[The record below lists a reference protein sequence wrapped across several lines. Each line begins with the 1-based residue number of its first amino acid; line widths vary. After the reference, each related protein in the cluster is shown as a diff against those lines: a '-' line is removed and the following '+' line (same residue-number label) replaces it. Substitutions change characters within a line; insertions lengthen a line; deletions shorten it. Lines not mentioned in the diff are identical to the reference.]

1 MQVARNIL
9 VVFLSAWLVLPVGV
23 RAQQPSVVDQATLDQ
38 AVATHIQRADADRL
52 AIRRLLKRHQVREI
66 AARAGLDLK
75 RAETAIATL
84 DGAEL
89 HEIAEQARDVDD
101 SQAGGQSRVTLST
114 TTIIIG
120 LLVIILLIVALK

>member
-1 MQVARNIL
+1 MQLARNIL

-38 AVATHIQRADADRL
+38 VVARHIRRAEADRL
-52 AIRRLLKRHQVREI
+52 AIRRLLERHQVREI
-66 AARAGLDLK
+66 AARAGIDMK
-75 RAETAIATL
+75 RAETAVATL

-101 SQAGGQSRVTLST
+101 SLAGGQSRVTLST